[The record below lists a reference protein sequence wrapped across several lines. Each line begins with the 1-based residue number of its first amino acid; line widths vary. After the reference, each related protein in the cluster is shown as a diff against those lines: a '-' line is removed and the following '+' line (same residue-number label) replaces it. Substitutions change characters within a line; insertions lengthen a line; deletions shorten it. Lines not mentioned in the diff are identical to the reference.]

1 VAWPVWRREEIVLAI
16 DAQHREEGAGAGHV
30 NAVRLVSHWAVGPYC
45 EIAVRVST
53 FYQCGRCAAV
63 RVPLPQWA
71 LGKSICYAYPYLF
84 A

>member
-30 NAVRLVSHWAVGPYC
+30 NAVRLVSHWVVGPYC

-53 FYQCGRCAAV
+53 NVSVAPPYVCHCHSG
-63 RVPLPQWA
+63 P
-71 LGKSICYAYPYLF
+71 LGKSICYAYPSLF